1 MSYFLRNVGS
11 AGPVG
16 LFFVLFLLG
25 SRGGRLPSISQII
38 SYGELTRNMHRMVDM
53 LDQLEG
59 LTHLISPP
67 SSGQASGAGSFGSS
81 GDAFAASDELTEV
94 DAFDPDDF
102 GRSSFDAGN
111 FNRGNFGGFNSNNF
125 NGGNPLAGLSLNNL
139 PDMGQLMEMAA
150 PFLAA
155 LNRQ

>member
-16 LFFVLFLLG
+16 LVFVLFLLG

-59 LTHLISPP
+59 LTQFISPR
-67 SSGQASGAGSFGSS
+67 QAEQQYFSDDS
-81 GDAFAASDELTEV
+81 FAASDELTEA
-94 DAFDPDDF
+94 DTFNDDDF
-102 GRSSFDAGN
+102 ARNNFNAGN
-111 FNRGNFGGFNSNNF
+111 FNR
-125 NGGNPLAGLSLNNL
+125 GNPLAGLSLNNL

-150 PFLAA
+150 PFLAT